1 MLRGKYDLVNE
12 NKKKKI
18 KCENENLI
26 VVCMIYGNISTVPV
40 CAVLPWLPP
49 ALESQTFDFTI
60 LIMVMMMRII
70 NQFHAQKDLFKVPKI
85 CNIDFWIEN
94 DPPPFGIFPKTHLIW

>member
-1 MLRGKYDLVNE
+1 MKRKRE
-12 NKKKKI
+12 NI
-18 KCENENLI
+18 NLI

-49 ALESQTFDFTI
+49 AFESQTFDFTI

-85 CNIDFWIEN
+85 FNTKFWIKKP
-94 DPPPFGIFPKTHLIW
+94 PPPFLLWNFSKNSSDLV

>member
-1 MLRGKYDLVNE
+1 M
-12 NKKKKI
+12 KI
-18 KCENENLI
+18 KCENKNLI

-49 ALESQTFDFTI
+49 AFESQTFDFTI
-60 LIMVMMMRII
+60 LIMVMMMRKI

-85 CNIDFWIEN
+85 CNIKFWIKKKPAPF
-94 DPPPFGIFPKTHLIW
+94 PPLELFQKIIRFGNGTLP

>member
-1 MLRGKYDLVNE
+1 MKRKGE
-12 NKKKKI
+12 NI
-18 KCENENLI
+18 NLI

-60 LIMVMMMRII
+60 LIMVMMMRMGRHED
-70 NQFHAQKDLFKVPKI
+70 NDYDDGDDDDHPKQRNNGSDVA
-85 CNIDFWIEN
+85 NIAYLATN
-94 DPPPFGIFPKTHLIW
+94 LVS